1 MGDARPAEVA
11 EVGAV
16 VTIPA
21 ALLARAI
28 ETFGTEAKAIRWLT
42 AVHPHRLGGRAP
54 VALWDTDEG
63 RRAVLQTLGRI
74 DHGVVG

>member
-1 MGDARPAEVA
+1 M
-11 EVGAV
+11 
-16 VTIPA
+16 TIPA

-54 VALWDTDEG
+54 VALWDTAEG
-63 RRAVLQTLGRI
+63 QRAVLEVLERI